1 MVTGQYGRTLLVPP
15 VNRRWAY
22 HHEFEHRGHGI
33 IAIYSYGPAGEHEA
47 LVAEARRVMRTSFG
61 VGQAV
66 SSGGVSGY
74 PERRPTPDPDWR
86 TATEETQTIFC
97 VHAVSGP
104 HQPKL
109 KKISPRQADWCLE
122 YIVDV
127 SQDYLGDGSVTQY
140 FTGPLED
147 EDTWRELV
155 DRDVC
160 EVLSKDEAGAIV
172 LELTVRATPQGSYWF
187 LNEGDPVV
195 SVERFEVTP

>member
-1 MVTGQYGRTLLVPP
+1 MSTGQYGRTLLTPP
-15 VNRRWAY
+15 SNRRWAY
-22 HHEFEHRGHGI
+22 HHEFEHRGYGI

-66 SSGGVSGY
+66 TSGGISGY

-97 VHAVSGP
+97 VHAASGP
-104 HQPKL
+104 NRPKL

-160 EVLSKDEAGAIV
+160 EALGKDEAGATV